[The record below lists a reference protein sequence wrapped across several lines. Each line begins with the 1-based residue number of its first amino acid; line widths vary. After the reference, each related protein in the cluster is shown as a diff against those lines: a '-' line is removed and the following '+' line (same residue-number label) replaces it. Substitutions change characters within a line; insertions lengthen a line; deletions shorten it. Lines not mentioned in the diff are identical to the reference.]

1 MIPRERDD
9 DVPARILDPNRGDA
23 RWPMQC
29 EIEAAQDDVA
39 QLLTWSR
46 SAAEADDRRDLI
58 AEIVHCLPPTV
69 RRAEKIAAWRGARAV
84 PTQFPSDATSN
95 EQLNSNPRTS

>member
-1 MIPRERDD
+1 MTPRERDD
-9 DVPARILDPNRGDA
+9 DDAAARTLDPDRRDA
-23 RWPMQC
+23 RWSMQS
-29 EIEAAQDDVA
+29 EIAAAQDDAA

-69 RRAEKIAAWRGARAV
+69 RRAERIAAWRGARA
-84 PTQFPSDATSN
+84 T
-95 EQLNSNPRTS
+95 